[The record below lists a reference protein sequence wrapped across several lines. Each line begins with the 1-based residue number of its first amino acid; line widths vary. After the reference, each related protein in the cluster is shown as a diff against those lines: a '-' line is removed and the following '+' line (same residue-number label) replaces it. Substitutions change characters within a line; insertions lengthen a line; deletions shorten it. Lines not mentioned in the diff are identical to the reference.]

1 MRWRNLGILAALLA
15 ALGAYVYFYEVKGEK
30 NRQEAEEK
38 AKKLFQIED
47 KDIAALNIKQE
58 GQEIVLQ
65 KDKDVW
71 KLVSPIQS
79 KADKYAADGLAS
91 DFASARIE
99 RTLDEPGLNLK
110 TYGLDPASVKVS
122 AKLNNGK
129 AQELELGQKDFSE
142 SSAFAR
148 IPGQNKVYV
157 ISSSLLNSA
166 TKKLIEFRDK
176 SVLEFQRDQ
185 AKELTILAKGKEFDF
200 EKSGDNWMV
209 KKPFQSRGDRTE
221 IDSILSDLEYA
232 KVEDFVQLPLEDLKS
247 YGLNS
252 PEVRVDLF
260 LGENRARKSLLI
272 GKKVDNLYYARD
284 ESKTDVFKIKED
296 LFKKLD
302 VDPKKIRDKKVLRIE
317 RAELIQAEVKLS
329 GKEFAFAKGSDD
341 KWKVNKPE
349 AQKGKTVLDYKI
361 FWPLEDLESKELIDD
376 AKLQDPQYGF
386 AQPTAEVKLT
396 DKNKKVTQVTF
407 GKLDKDQVFAKTDS
421 GTTVYKVDKKI
432 LDDLNFKV
440 EDILEK

>member
-47 KDIAALNIKQE
+47 KDIAWLNIKQE
-58 GQEIVLQ
+58 GQEIALQ

-129 AQELELGQKDFSE
+129 AQELELGHEDFSE

-232 KVEDFVQLPLEDLKS
+232 KVEDFVQPPLEDLKS

-252 PEVRVDLF
+252 SEVRVDLF

-329 GKEFAFAKGSDD
+329 DKEFAFAKGSDD

-361 FWPLEDLESKELIDD
+361 FWPLEDLESKELIDG

-407 GKLDKDQVFAKTDS
+407 GKLDKNQVFAKTDS